1 MNKTLQRISAIV
13 RKEVIHL
20 RRDWHTLFMMLAIP
34 VIELFLLS
42 YSATFTAQ
50 HLPLAV
56 YDQSHDE
63 QSRAFVNSLVNSHYF
78 DVTLAANSEA
88 EILRA
93 LDEGKV
99 KAGLVIPV
107 NFTDKISRQ
116 EASALLLLDGS
127 DSYSLQSAYGAASS
141 IAQKFSLDLTL
152 ETIQSSGLVV
162 GEGSLPITT
171 SVQTLYNPTRAD
183 LYFIIPALAAML
195 LQMFAIMG
203 MAMTI
208 VREREWGVT
217 EQLLS
222 TPTRP
227 LENILGKMIPY
238 FILTLFEAVVIHSIG
253 SLWFGVPFRGSVL
266 LYLTLAS
273 LFVLSSL
280 SVGLLVSTVTTSQ
293 KQVQTIGSLTL
304 LLSFLLSGLV
314 FSRVP
319 MPLWTQFIGALLPVT
334 HFIPI
339 VRGIM
344 IKGVGLSAL
353 WSNVGALFTFI
364 VILFTVLPLITR
376 KRMD

>member
-1 MNKTLQRISAIV
+1 MNKSFQRTSAIV
-13 RKEVIHL
+13 RKEIIHL

-34 VIELFLLS
+34 VIELFLLA

-56 YDQSHDE
+56 FDQSHDE
-63 QSRAFVNSLVNSHYF
+63 QSRAFIDSMVNSHYF
-78 DVTLAANSEA
+78 DVTFVAGSES
-88 EILRA
+88 EIIRA

-107 NFTDKISRQ
+107 DFAEQISRH
-116 EASALLLLDGS
+116 EGSALLLLDGS
-127 DSYSLQSAYGAASS
+127 DSYSLQTAYGAASS

-152 ETIQSSGLVV
+152 ETMQASGAST
-162 GEGSLPITT
+162 GNGSLPVTT

-183 LYFIIPALAAML
+183 LYFLIPGLAAML

-208 VREREWGVT
+208 VREREWGVA

-227 LENILGKMIPY
+227 LENIVGKMIPY
-238 FILTLFEAVVIHSIG
+238 FILTMFEMALIHLIG
-253 SLWFGVPFRGSVL
+253 SFWFGVPFRGSVI
-266 LYLTLAS
+266 LYLGLAAI
-273 LFVLSSL
+273 FALSSL
-280 SVGLLVSTVTTSQ
+280 SVGLLLSTVTTSQ
-293 KQVQTIGSLTL
+293 KQVQTIGSLIL
-304 LLSFLLSGLV
+304 LLSFLLSGLI
-314 FSRVP
+314 FSRIP
-319 MPLWTQFIGALLPVT
+319 IPLWTQFIGALLPVT

-344 IKGVGLSAL
+344 IKGVGISAL
-353 WSNVGALFTFI
+353 WSNVAALLAFI